1 MKRFLFALM
10 GIIISLPSWAEDNG
24 CQFADA
30 WSNVVAQHIV
40 ILFDTGQA
48 DVKEC
53 AEQRLKAFIGGISNI
68 KEIYLIGS
76 ASKIGS
82 ELNNTQLSMRRAQAV
97 KALLGGQNVI
107 IWNEGE
113 AMAHYRNKGD
123 DTKFD
128 RSVTVIPVTDDGVSE
143 LYKLQTQLLTAT
155 QDMWGNVSVWKNAEG
170 KFNTARL
177 ASDSIA
183 GVVLGT
189 VGGVVTSTV
198 VKKNQVKNG
207 FEDIKCVIGGQ
218 MVASWGDQIN
228 VGLQ

>member
-10 GIIISLPSWAEDNG
+10 GIIISLPSWAGGCSCVVLSNPSRLVVTFDVNSYEMCDCAEDSIDSFLGNCTDVVLVG
-24 CQFADA
+24 SADA
-30 WSNVVAQHIV
+30 QGNTDYNTDLSN
-40 ILFDTGQA
+40 
-48 DVKEC
+48 K
-53 AEQRLKAFIGGISNI
+53 RL
-68 KEIYLIGS
+68 
-76 ASKIGS
+76 
-82 ELNNTQLSMRRAQAV
+82 QAV
-97 KALLGGQNVI
+97 KDVLPDECKSFDFI
-107 IWNEGE
+107 MGE
-113 AMAHYRNKGD
+113 AAASFYGMVD
-123 DTKFD
+123 SPDF
-128 RSVTVIPVTDDGVSE
+128 RSVTIIPVNSAELE